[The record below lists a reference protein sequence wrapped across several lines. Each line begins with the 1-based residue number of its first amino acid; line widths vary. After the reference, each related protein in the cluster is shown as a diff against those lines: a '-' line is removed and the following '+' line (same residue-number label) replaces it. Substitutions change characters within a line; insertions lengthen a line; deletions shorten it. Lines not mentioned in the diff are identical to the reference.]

1 MRSSGDQLHFIHAME
16 RDGQLHGEGVA
27 DFVSF
32 NTPWLFRRADSHI
45 VHYYGMWSAMRALM
59 MAHDDGLLP

>member
-1 MRSSGDQLHFIHAME
+1 ME

-27 DFVSF
+27 DLVSF
-32 NTPWLFRRADSHI
+32 NTPWLFRRADSYI

-59 MAHDDGLLP
+59 MAHDDGVLG